1 MTHKGEAGSV
11 LRRDAAEHR
20 RRVLHAARNLFAEQG
35 VEATSMVEI
44 ARAAGVG
51 QGTLYRRFAHK
62 GELCIALMD
71 DNWRAFRAEVESR
84 FSDAGEPALAQIA
97 FLLDRLIRFN
107 EGNGPLLAAV
117 QSAAWSG
124 RKPESDESP
133 VYGWLREQT
142 TAILERGVARG
153 EIAPIDIECCVDYV
167 LAPLAIDLYTY
178 QRGRGMTPE
187 RIGAAV
193 RQLLF
198 DGLRRAP
205 ADESPGHE

>member
-1 MTHKGEAGSV
+1 MTHRDESGAT

-20 RRVLHAARNLFAEQG
+20 RRVLDAARKLFAEQG

-44 ARAAGVG
+44 ARVAGVG

-62 GELCIALMD
+62 GALCIALMD

-84 FSDAGEPALAQIA
+84 FSDTGEPALAQIA

-117 QSAAWSG
+117 QSAVWSG
-124 RKPESDESP
+124 RQPESDESP
-133 VYGWLREQT
+133 VYGWLREQA
-142 TAILERGVARG
+142 TAILERGMARG
-153 EIAPIDIECCVDYV
+153 EIAPIDVECCVDYV

-178 QRGRGMTPE
+178 QRGRGMKPE
-187 RIGAAV
+187 RIDAAV

-198 DGLRRAP
+198 DGLRHAP
-205 ADESPGHE
+205 DEGLPGH

>member
-1 MTHKGEAGSV
+1 MTHRDEPGAT

-20 RRVLHAARNLFAEQG
+20 RRVLGAARRLFAAQG
-35 VEATSMVEI
+35 VEATSMAEI

-62 GELCIALMD
+62 GELCIALMS

-84 FSDAGEPALAQIA
+84 FSDTGESALAQLG
-97 FLLDRLIRFN
+97 FLLDRLIEFN

-117 QSAAWSG
+117 QSASWSG
-124 RKPESDESP
+124 DKPEEDESP

-142 TAILERGVARG
+142 TQLLERGVAQG
-153 EIAPIDIECCVDYV
+153 EIGPIDIDCAVDYV
-167 LAPLAIDLYTY
+167 LAPLAIDLYMY
-178 QRGRGMTPE
+178 QRQRGITPE
-187 RIGAAV
+187 RIGATA

-198 DGLRRAP
+198 DGLRRP
-205 ADESPGHE
+205 AT